1 MKKFKILSM
10 LTVLALVLAACGSKE
25 GDKGASSSAN
35 FPNKKFE
42 LIVPF
47 SAGGGTDT
55 VARSFADLA
64 KDELGQPIGVVNRE
78 GGGGAVGM
86 QNGANAKAD
95 GYTLTLVTGELLT
108 LPHTGLAQ
116 FTYEDFRLVS
126 LLNEDPAAIT
136 VRADAPWNTI
146 EEFIEA
152 AKTKKLKVGNS
163 GTGAIWHLAA
173 AAFEKETGIT
183 LNHVP
188 FEGAAPAVTALLGGH
203 IDAVSVSPAEVI
215 THVESGDF
223 KVLAVMADERVE
235 KLADV
240 PTLKEQG
247 VDLSFGTWRGLAVPK
262 ETPDDVVKVL
272 EETFATTIQSE
283 EFKATLEKLNL
294 GYRYENGEG
303 FLNLIKTQDEIF
315 TELIP
320 AIGLSPQK

>member
-1 MKKFKILSM
+1 MKKFKVLSM
-10 LTVLALVLAACGSKE
+10 LTVLVLLLAACGSSE
-25 GDKGASSSAN
+25 GETSSS
-35 FPNKKFE
+35 FPSKKFE

-55 VARSFADLA
+55 IARSFADLA
-64 KDELGQPIGVVNRE
+64 KDELDQPIGVVNRE

-126 LLNEDPAAIT
+126 LLNEDSAAIT
-136 VRADAPWNTI
+136 VRADAPWDTI

-152 AKTKKLKVGNS
+152 SKTEKLKVGNS

-173 AAFEKETGIT
+173 AAMEKETGTT

-215 THVESGDF
+215 TQVEAGEF

-235 KLADV
+235 NLSDV

-247 VDLSFGTWRGLAVPK
+247 IDLSFGTFRGVAVPK
-262 ETPDDVVKVL
+262 DTPDEIVKVL
-272 EETFATTIQSE
+272 EESFATTIQSE
-283 EFKATLEKLNL
+283 EFKATLDKLNL

-303 FLNLIKTQDEIF
+303 FLDLVEAQDALF

-320 AIGLSPQK
+320 AIGLAAQ